1 MQAQRTICQVLAGA
15 ESGGL
20 ERHFVELCNAL
31 VERHQVTAI
40 AHPVHAQALDRRV
53 HFVPLD
59 LSRGRFNPRVLL
71 MLYRALRRTAPDIVH
86 SHANKATAM
95 VALLK
100 PLLSLSFVATL
111 HNCKSQLWMFR
122 GCDALIAVSQSL
134 ADCLPGRQVN
144 VIPNGIAPPAPLDA
158 ARVAALKAPLGGHPL
173 VLAAGRLVEAKGF
186 DVLLAAWQTVPAQ
199 LWIAGQGPQRTRLEA
214 LIDSQRL
221 RDRVTLLGQRDDI
234 DVLME
239 GADLLVLPSRREGF
253 PYVLLEALHHGL
265 PVIATR
271 VPGAVD
277 VLPQP
282 WLVPIEDTVALA
294 AAVTRAL
301 TDPLRLQADFAAVWE
316 RAREEL
322 SLATMVQ
329 RTEAVYRKVL
339 HG

>member
-1 MQAQRTICQVLAGA
+1 MQARRAICQVLAGA

-20 ERHFVELCNAL
+20 ERHFIDLCNAL
-31 VERHQVTAI
+31 AERHQVTAI
-40 AHPVHAQALDRRV
+40 AHPMHAGALHGRV

-59 LSRGRFNPRVLL
+59 LSGGRFNPRLLL
-71 MLYRALRRTAPDIVH
+71 MLYRAVRSAAPDIVH

-95 VALLK
+95 LALLK

-111 HNCKSQLWMFR
+111 HNHKSRVWMFR
-122 GCDALIAVSQSL
+122 SCDAVIAVSQSL
-134 ADCLPGRQVN
+134 ADCLPGCNVN
-144 VIPNGIAPPAPLDA
+144 VIPNGIAPPAPVDA
-158 ARVAALKAPLGGHPL
+158 ARLAAIKAPLAGQPL
-173 VLAAGRLVEAKGF
+173 VLAAGRLVAAKGF
-186 DVLLAAWQTVPAQ
+186 DVLLAAWQAIPAQ
-199 LWIAGQGPQRTRLEA
+199 LWIAGEGPQRSRLEA
-214 LIDSQRL
+214 LIHDYRL
-221 RDRVTLLGQRDDI
+221 QDRVRLLGQCDDI

-239 GADLLVLPSRREGF
+239 AADLLVLPSRREGF
-253 PYVLLEALHHGL
+253 PYVLLEALHHRL

-277 VLPQP
+277 VLPQA
-282 WLVPIEDTVALA
+282 WLVAVEDAAALA
-294 AAVTRAL
+294 GAVSRAL
-301 TDPLRLQADFAAVWE
+301 SDPSRLQADFEPLWG